1 MSEPD
6 RLTKRT
12 QPAESDAGGPPREP
26 LDERQIRKLVLI
38 GAIVL
43 VVVLALVFIFT
54 NFDPVK
60 VSFVFFEARVRL
72 IWVVLLSL
80 IAGAFLGLA
89 ISRAVRKRMAGRQR

>member
-1 MSEPD
+1 MSDGTPD
-6 RLTKRT
+6 RLIKR
-12 QPAESDAGGPPREP
+12 PPDSGGPPREP
-26 LDERQIRKLVLI
+26 LDDQQIRKLVSI

-43 VVVLALVFIFT
+43 VAVLVVAFVFT

-60 VSFVFFEARVRL
+60 VSFVFFEANVRL

-89 ISRAVRKRMAGRQR
+89 ISRAAKKRMAGRGR